1 MKNVPPEN
9 PPAPDELE
17 EFIVLLERFRYACGL
32 PSLRELSRV
41 SEQVRK
47 HYGKRY
53 PKLPTVLSLTAL
65 SDVLGRR
72 RKRPPAWGWVAL
84 YVLSC
89 QRFAA
94 EAGIRPD
101 PEDATLPIWHQRLQ
115 AVHRPEVISP
125 ADEEI
130 VPDQTTDAT
139 RTPRPRSGSSPPR
152 QEPLSAPVYFDDEP
166 PPVGPG
172 QDPGGHDPDLP
183 PASAQATAI
192 ATQVAELEIYLGDPS
207 APTLSEQRFF
217 TLYGQHGVQLLRT
230 AEGRRDPDAEYRLG
244 VLLCVDNRP
253 KEALAF
259 LLRAESGGHTKA
271 RELIEDPA
279 QRRAA
284 IVHAWRLGTA
294 AAAYDADQAVVYLE
308 RAARNG
314 HAGAA
319 FELGTLHM
327 EREEPGRAAAW
338 FATAAECGH
347 PLAEWWSD
355 HNRQAGSAGNRPVSV
370 PTVDDLMERLY
381 GDPPPGL
388 LR

>member
-1 MKNVPPEN
+1 M
-9 PPAPDELE
+9 PDELE
-17 EFIVLLERFRYACGL
+17 EFIALLDRFRHACGL

-41 SEQVRK
+41 SEHVRES
-47 HYGKRY
+47 YGKRY

-65 SDVLGRR
+65 SDVLNRR

-101 PEDATLPIWHQRLQ
+101 PGDATLPIWSLRLQ
-115 AVHRPEVISP
+115 AVHRPEVAPP

-130 VPDQTTDAT
+130 VPDPAADSA
-139 RTPRPRSGSSPPR
+139 RTSRSRSGSPPHR
-152 QEPLSAPVYFDDEP
+152 PEPLSAPVYADA
-166 PPVGPG
+166 
-172 QDPGGHDPDLP
+172 LP
-183 PASAQATAI
+183 PDGAGEQGPAGRHAGPPSTPAQATAI
-192 ATQVAELEIYLGDPS
+192 ASQVAELEVYLGDPS

-217 TLYGQHGVQLLRT
+217 SLYGQHGVQLLRT
-230 AEGRRDPDAEYRLG
+230 AESRRDPDAEYRLG

-259 LLRAESGGHTKA
+259 LLRAEAGGHPMA

-279 QRRAA
+279 QRRTA
-284 IVHAWRLGTA
+284 IVHAWKLGTA
-294 AAAYDADQAVVYLE
+294 DAAHDADRAFVYLE
-308 RAARNG
+308 RAALNG

-327 EREEPGRAAAW
+327 EREDPERAAEW

-347 PLAEWWSD
+347 PLAEWWSGRN
-355 HNRQAGSAGNRPVSV
+355 HQAGSPGNRPASM

-381 GDPPPGL
+381 GDPPPGQ